1 MTRVL
6 FPTVANIC
14 RCCEMQDQ
22 GSGSVSQSVSSA
34 AAAMSISYPVNFI
47 KNANCRAESA
57 RILQTAPR
65 GVSSRVQ
72 TREHS
77 AATSSKQGGKY
88 KPGCNPVVSCSLHV
102 CGGCGEWNRFAE
114 IVGFNVPS
122 AGATMLHLSRI
133 NLFQVKT
140 PQIQHNKSQQRVQNC
155 T

>member
-14 RCCEMQDQ
+14 RWCEMQDQ

-65 GVSSRVQ
+65 GVRSGVQ
-72 TREHS
+72 TRD
-77 AATSSKQGGKY
+77 
-88 KPGCNPVVSCSLHV
+88 
-102 CGGCGEWNRFAE
+102 
-114 IVGFNVPS
+114 
-122 AGATMLHLSRI
+122 
-133 NLFQVKT
+133 
-140 PQIQHNKSQQRVQNC
+140 QQRQVASRWKIQTLLSVVACMFVVAAVWGTVLPKLRVQCSERWSHDAPSESYQFIPGQN
-155 T
+155 TPNTAQ